1 MVYSLMNQPS
11 RLVSVVYNCQFL
23 SFFIQTAWSKRESQN
38 LHFVWYEDLK
48 ADFDGELAKIQSF
61 LGTNVQGEKLEE
73 LKRRVDIK
81 TMQAQATQQGG
92 KTMGSLRH
100 KFYQRNGQVGGL
112 LKALKDDQ
120 EVAIW
125 RKWIEDKIKETGIPM
140 DIPES

>member
-1 MVYSLMNQPS
+1 M
-11 RLVSVVYNCQFL
+11 
-23 SFFIQTAWSKRESQN
+23 
-38 LHFVWYEDLK
+38 
-48 ADFDGELAKIQSF
+48 
-61 LGTNVQGEKLEE
+61 GTNVQGEKLEE

-120 EVAIW
+120 EVTIW